1 MGARSHTGSEGGLM
15 EAVAGGVTLDD
26 AEELDTRPT
35 IPLPMGQ
42 LVQIALYW
50 LGINTI
56 WGGMGILI
64 QERVPGLVPA
74 GQGGTYIAI
83 QGFITLSIAVLI
95 QPTVGM
101 LSDFTISRWGRR
113 KPYIAIGASLDVLFV
128 IGVATSNSYVTLV
141 VFLFLLQFSSNFA
154 QGPFQG
160 YVPDLVPAK
169 QVGIAS
175 ALVGSM
181 QTLGFILGGLIISV
195 GYILHDFTLPTIFL
209 GIVEFVTAVGTLL
222 WVREGRA
229 ARERKGRSW
238 LSIARSAWGTDILR
252 EKSFV
257 NLVISRLMFLAGVN
271 ALIGFFA
278 LYLTRVFGFTD
289 SDKSLWVPVTQV
301 IVAIVTVIATIPSAR
316 VSDRIGRNPVIYTAC
331 AIAGVGLVLSGLAP
345 NLPVF
350 MVAAAIL
357 GAAAG
362 TFLAVDWAL
371 MTDII
376 PKAASGRYMGISN
389 IAVASAGAVAGALVG
404 PIIDIV
410 RGQAQT
416 GAGPRAAFIVGAAF
430 FGLSAFFLPRG
441 GPPPRGIPLPPHRGP
456 TRRAAAATPL
466 ARPRPSEWPR

>member
-1 MGARSHTGSEGGLM
+1 M
-15 EAVAGGVTLDD
+15 EAVAAGVTLDD

-95 QPTVGM
+95 QPTIGM
-101 LSDFTISRWGRR
+101 ISDFTISRWGRR

-195 GYILHDFTLPTIFL
+195 GYILHDFTVPTIFL

-238 LSIARSAWGTDILR
+238 LSIAKSAWGTDILR
-252 EKSFV
+252 ERSFV

-278 LYLTRVFGFTD
+278 LFLTRTFSFTD
-289 SDKSLWVPVTQV
+289 DDKALWVPVTQV

-316 VSDRIGRNPVIYTAC
+316 ISDRVGRKPVIYGAC
-331 AIAGVGLVLSGLAP
+331 VIGAAGMVLAGVAP

-350 MVAAAIL
+350 MVAAALL

-410 RGQAQT
+410 GGTAQT
-416 GAGPRAAFIVGAAF
+416 GDGPRAAFVVGAAF
-430 FGLSAFFLPRG
+430 FGLSAFFLRRVDPR
-441 GPPPRGIPLPPHRGP
+441 
-456 TRRAAAATPL
+456 RRDLRLADELATAEASAAAVAAASATV
-466 ARPRPSEWPR
+466 

>member
-1 MGARSHTGSEGGLM
+1 M
-15 EAVAGGVTLDD
+15 EATAVSPAVVG

-35 IPLPMGQ
+35 IALPIGQ

-64 QERVPGLVPA
+64 QERVPHLVPA
-74 GQGGTYIAI
+74 GQGGTFIAI
-83 QGFITLSIAVLI
+83 QGFVTLSIAILI
-95 QPTVGM
+95 QPTIGM
-101 LSDFTISRWGRR
+101 ISDYTISRWGRR
-113 KPYIAIGASLDVLFV
+113 KPYIAIGATLDVFFV
-128 IGVATSNSYVTLV
+128 IGVATSQTYISLV
-141 VFLFLLQFSSNFA
+141 AFLFLLQFSSNFA

-160 YVPDLVPAK
+160 YVPDLVPAR
-169 QVGIAS
+169 QVGLAS

-181 QTLGFILGGLIISV
+181 QTLGFILGGIIISL
-195 GYILHDFTLPTIFL
+195 GYVLHDFTIPTISL
-209 GIVEFVTAVGTLL
+209 GFIEFATAVGTLL

-229 ARERKGRSW
+229 ARDRKGRSW
-238 LSIARSAWGTDILR
+238 VSIGKSAWGTDILR
-252 EKSFV
+252 ERSFV

-278 LYLTRVFGFTD
+278 LFLTRTFGF
-289 SDKSLWVPVTQV
+289 SDDDKALWVPVTQV
-301 IVAIVTVIATIPSAR
+301 IVAIVTVAATLPSAKI
-316 VSDRIGRNPVIYTAC
+316 SDRVGRKPVIYAAC
-331 AIAGVGLVLSGLAP
+331 SIGAAGMVLAGIAP

-350 MVAAAIL
+350 MVAAALL

-362 TFLAVDWAL
+362 TFLSVDWAL

-410 RGQAQT
+410 GGSAET
-416 GAGPRAAFIVGAAF
+416 SDGPRAAFIAGAAF
-430 FGLSAFFLPRG
+430 FALSAFFLRRVDPR
-441 GPPPRGIPLPPHRGP
+441 PRDIRLADEVAIAE
-456 TRRAAAATPL
+456 AAAAAAP
-466 ARPRPSEWPR
+466 A